1 MRQFHFKKNPVMVP
15 SVNVDKLWALVGE
28 EALAAATAAAGK
40 GQAAVI
46 DLTKYGVFKLLGK
59 GDLPKV
65 PVVVKARF
73 VSRGAEAKI
82 KAAGGAVQL
91 TA

>member
-1 MRQFHFKKNPVMVP
+1 MRHFHVKRNTTLCP

-28 EALAAATAAAGK
+28 EALATAQAAAKK
-40 GQAAVI
+40 GEAAVI
-46 DLTKYGVFKLLGK
+46 DLAQFGIFKLLGK
-59 GDLPKV
+59 GDLPKL

-82 KAAGGAVQL
+82 KAVGGAVVL

>member
-1 MRQFHFKKNPVMVP
+1 MRQFHFKKNPNLVT
-15 SVNVDKLWALVGE
+15 SVNVDKLWSLVGE
-28 EALAAATAAAGK
+28 EALATATAAATK

-73 VSRGAEAKI
+73 VSRGAENKI
-82 KAAGGAVQL
+82 KAVGGSVVL